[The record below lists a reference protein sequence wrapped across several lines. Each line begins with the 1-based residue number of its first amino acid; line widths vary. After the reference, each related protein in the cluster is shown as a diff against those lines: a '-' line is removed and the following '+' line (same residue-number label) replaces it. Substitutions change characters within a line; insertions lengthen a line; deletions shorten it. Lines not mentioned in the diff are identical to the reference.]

1 VVSEIKYN
9 FVFPCTVGGKR
20 RLYNEELHHLYVLP
34 NIISD
39 QVKEDEMYGHVARMD
54 AMKNAHK
61 ILVGKPEAK
70 RPLGRPTCGWEDN
83 IRTSCRLDVS
93 GSGQRPVAGCHEPS
107 GSLKGGELLD

>member
-39 QVKEDEMYGHVARMD
+39 QVKEDEMYGHVARMEG
-54 AMKNAHK
+54 MIIGYN
-61 ILVGKPEAK
+61 ILAGKPE
-70 RPLGRPTCGWEDN
+70 RNR
-83 IRTSCRLDVS
+83 
-93 GSGQRPVAGCHEPS
+93 
-107 GSLKGGELLD
+107 